1 VQVGDSVE
9 GEGERDKVRRTKEM
23 RRDALEIFNA
33 SLKAV
38 DPIIAVKKHLSLDGD
53 ILQVG
58 KRSYNLSN
66 YTHIYVI
73 GCGKAA
79 ASMSYALEDILQN
92 RISGG
97 IINVKY
103 GHTKDLNYIK
113 INEAGHPIP
122 DEAGVKGTEEI
133 LALLHGLRDNDLV
146 IFVLSGGGSALL
158 PLPKDGISL
167 EEKQRVTKMLLDSGA
182 SIDEMNA
189 LRKHISKVKGG
200 QLARVADPTTSISLL
215 LSDVVGD
222 RKDVIASGPTVP
234 DESTFGD
241 CMSIVKKYNLQL
253 PGSVMNL
260 IKKGVKGEIEETPKA
275 GDPIF
280 EKTFHVILAS
290 NIMALKAAEQKA
302 KELDYNA
309 LILSSAIE
317 GETKEVARVHT
328 AIAKE
333 IRASG
338 NPISK
343 PACIIS
349 GGETTVTIKGKGLGG
364 RNQEFVLASATEIAG
379 MSDTVI
385 LSCGTDGTDGP
396 TDAAGAL
403 ADGLTI
409 QRAQKLGMQ
418 AMEYLWNNDSYHFFE
433 KLDDLIKTGPTN
445 TNVMDVRLLLV
456 R

>member
-1 VQVGDSVE
+1 MKDS
-9 GEGERDKVRRTKEM
+9 EM
-23 RRDALEIFNA
+23 REDARDIFNA

-38 DPIIAVKKHLSLDGD
+38 DPIIAVKKHLSLEGD
-53 ILQVG
+53 VLQVG
-58 KRSYNLSN
+58 KRSYDLSN
-66 YTHIYVI
+66 YSHIYVI

-103 GHTKDLNYIK
+103 GHTKDLKYIK

-122 DEAGVKGTEEI
+122 DEAGVKGTKEI
-133 LALLHGLRDNDLV
+133 LTLLHGLRDKDLV
-146 IFVLSGGGSALL
+146 MFVISGGGSALL

-189 LRKHISKVKGG
+189 LRKHISQVKGG
-200 QLARVADPTTSISLL
+200 QLARVAYPATVISLL

-222 RKDVIASGPTVP
+222 RLDVIASGPTVP

-241 CMSIVKKYNLQL
+241 CMSIIEKYNLKL
-253 PGSVMNL
+253 PESVMNL
-260 IKKGVKGEIEETPKA
+260 IKKGEEGEVEETPKE
-275 GDPIF
+275 GDPFF
-280 EKTFHVILAS
+280 EKTVHVIIAS
-290 NIMALKAAEQKA
+290 NILALKAAEQKA
-302 KELDYNA
+302 DELGYNT

-317 GETKEVARVHT
+317 GETKEVAKVHT

-333 IRASG
+333 IHASG

-349 GGETTVTIKGKGLGG
+349 GGETTVTITGKGLGG
-364 RNQEFVLASATEIAG
+364 RNQEFVLASALEIAG
-379 MSDTVI
+379 MGDTVI

-396 TDAAGAL
+396 TDTAGAL
-403 ADGLTI
+403 VGRLTI
-409 QRAQKLGMQ
+409 QRAEKLGMQ
-418 AMEYLWNNDSYHFFE
+418 AREYLGNNDSYHFFE

>member
-1 VQVGDSVE
+1 VQGVDSVE
-9 GEGERDKVRRTKEM
+9 GVGERDKVRRMKEM
-23 RRDALEIFNA
+23 RKDAIEIFNA

-53 ILQVG
+53 VLQVG
-58 KRSYNLSN
+58 KRSYDLSN

-92 RISGG
+92 RINGG

-122 DEAGVKGTEEI
+122 NEAGVEGTEEI
-133 LALLHGLRDNDLV
+133 LALLHGLRGNDLV

-167 EEKQRVTKMLLDSGA
+167 EEKQRVTKVLLDSGA
-182 SIDEMNA
+182 SIDEINT
-189 LRKHISKVKGG
+189 LRKHISQVKGG
-200 QLARVADPTTSISLL
+200 QLARVAYPATSISLL

-241 CMSIVKKYNLQL
+241 CMSIVEKYNLKL

-260 IKKGVKGEIEETPKA
+260 IKKGVNGEIEETPKA

-280 EKTFHVILAS
+280 VKTFHILLAS

-302 KELDYNA
+302 KDLGYNA

-317 GETKEVARVHT
+317 GETKEVAKVHT

-333 IRASG
+333 IPASG

-349 GGETTVTIKGKGLGG
+349 GGETTVTITGNGLGG
-364 RNQEFVLASATEIAG
+364 RNQEFVLVSATEIAG

-409 QRAQKLGMQ
+409 QRAEKLGMQ
-418 AMEYLWNNDSYHFFE
+418 AREYLWNNDSYHFFE

-456 R
+456 W

>member
-1 VQVGDSVE
+1 M
-9 GEGERDKVRRTKEM
+9 KESEL
-23 RRDALEIFNA
+23 RKDIIEIFKA

-38 DPIIAVKKHLSLDGD
+38 DPIIAVKRHVSLDGD
-53 ILQVG
+53 ILEVG
-58 KRSYNLSN
+58 ERSYDLSN
-66 YTHIYVI
+66 YSRIYLI

-92 RISGG
+92 RINGG

-103 GHTKDLNYIK
+103 GYTKGIDLKYIK

-122 DEAGVKGTEEI
+122 DEAGVKGTKEI
-133 LALLHGLRDNDLV
+133 LAVLQGLRDKELV
-146 IFVLSGGGSALL
+146 MFVISGGGSALL

-167 EEKQRVTKMLLDSGA
+167 EEKQRVTKMLLNCGA

-200 QLARVADPTTSISLL
+200 QLARVAYPATSISLL

-222 RKDVIASGPTVP
+222 RMDVIASGPTVP

-241 CMSIVKKYNLQL
+241 CVDIVEKYNLKL
-253 PGSVMNL
+253 PESVMNL
-260 IKKGVKGEIEETPKA
+260 IKKGVNEEIEETPKA
-275 GDPIF
+275 GDQIF
-280 EKTFHVILAS
+280 DKTYNLIVC
-290 NIMALKAAEQKA
+290 NNMMALKAAEQKA
-302 KELDYNA
+302 KALGYNT
-309 LILSSAIE
+309 LILSSSVE
-317 GETKEVARVHT
+317 GESKEVAKVHT

-333 IRASG
+333 IHATE
-338 NPISK
+338 NPIQK
-343 PACIIS
+343 PACVIS
-349 GGETTVTIKGKGLGG
+349 GGETTVTIKGEGLGG
-364 RNQEFVLASATEIAG
+364 RNQEFILAGAIEIAG

-396 TDAAGAL
+396 TDAAGAI
-403 ADGLTI
+403 ADGFTI
-409 QRAQKLGMQ
+409 QSAEKLGMQ
-418 AMEYLWNNDSYHFFE
+418 AMEYLQNNDSYHFFE

>member
-1 VQVGDSVE
+1 M
-9 GEGERDKVRRTKEM
+9 KKM
-23 RRDALEIFNA
+23 KKDALEIFNA

-38 DPIIAVKKHLSLDGD
+38 DPIIAVKKHLSLDSNV
-53 ILQVG
+53 LQVG
-58 KRSYNLSN
+58 KRSYDLSN
-66 YTHIYVI
+66 YSRIYVI

-103 GHTKDLNYIK
+103 GHTKNLKYIK

-122 DEAGVKGTEEI
+122 DEAGVEGTEEI
-133 LALLHGLRDNDLV
+133 LALLHGLRSNDLV
-146 IFVLSGGGSALL
+146 IFVLSGGGSALM
-158 PLPKDGISL
+158 PMPKDEISL
-167 EEKQRVTKMLLDSGA
+167 EDKQRVTKVLLDSGA

-200 QLARVADPTTSISLL
+200 QLARVAYPATSISLL

-241 CMSIVKKYNLQL
+241 CMSIVEKYNLQV
-253 PGSVMNL
+253 PESVMNL
-260 IKKGVKGEIEETPKA
+260 IKKGLNREIEENPKVE
-275 GDPIF
+275 DPIF
-280 EKTFHVILAS
+280 EKTSHVIIAS
-290 NIMALKAAEQKA
+290 NILALKAGAQKA
-302 KELDYNA
+302 IELGYNA

-317 GETKEVARVHT
+317 GETKVVALVHT

-333 IRASG
+333 IHESG
-338 NPISK
+338 NPISR
-343 PACIIS
+343 PACILS

-364 RNQEFVLASATEIAG
+364 RNQEFVLACATEIAG

-409 QRAQKLGMQ
+409 QRAEKLGMQ
-418 AMEYLWNNDSYHFFE
+418 AKEYLWNNDSYHFFE

-445 TNVMDVRLLLV
+445 TNVMDVRVLLV
-456 R
+456 C

>member
-1 VQVGDSVE
+1 MKDSAL
-9 GEGERDKVRRTKEM
+9 RK
-23 RRDALEIFNA
+23 DAIDIFKA

-38 DPIIAVKKHLSLDGD
+38 DPIIAVKKHLSLEGD
-53 ILQVG
+53 VLHVG
-58 KRSYNLSN
+58 ERSYDLS
-66 YTHIYVI
+66 YYSRIYVI

-92 RISGG
+92 RINGG

-103 GHTKDLNYIK
+103 GHTTGLKYIK

-122 DEAGVKGTEEI
+122 DEAGVKGTKEI
-133 LALLHGLRDNDLV
+133 LTLLHGLRDNDLV
-146 IFVLSGGGSALL
+146 IFVISGGGSSLL

-167 EEKQRVTKMLLDSGA
+167 EEKQRVTKMLLNCGA

-200 QLARVADPTTSISLL
+200 QLARVAYPATLISLL

-222 RKDVIASGPTVP
+222 RLDVIASGPTVP

-241 CMSIVKKYNLQL
+241 CGGIIETYNLKL
-253 PGSVMNL
+253 PESVMNL
-260 IKKGVKGEIEETPKA
+260 INKGVKGEIEENPKV
-275 GDPIF
+275 GDLIF
-280 EKTFHVILAS
+280 DKNFHIIIGS

-302 KELDYNA
+302 KELGYTT
-309 LILSSAIE
+309 LILSSSIE
-317 GETKEVARVHT
+317 GETKEVAKVHT

-333 IRASG
+333 IHATG
-338 NPISK
+338 NPIQK
-343 PACIIS
+343 PGCIIS

-364 RNQEFVLASATEIAG
+364 RNQEFVLASAIEIEG
-379 MSDTVI
+379 MGDTVI

-396 TDAAGAL
+396 TNAAGAI

-409 QRAQKLGMQ
+409 QSAEKLGMQ
-418 AMEYLWNNDSYHFFE
+418 PLEYLRNNDSYHFFE

>member
-1 VQVGDSVE
+1 MQVGDSVE
-9 GEGERDKVRRTKEM
+9 GVGERDKVGRMKEM
-23 RRDALEIFNA
+23 RKDAMEIFTA
-33 SLKAV
+33 SLNAV
-38 DPIIAVKKHLSLDGD
+38 DPIIAVKKYLSLEGD
-53 ILQVG
+53 VLQVG
-58 KRSYNLSN
+58 KRSYDLSN
-66 YTHIYVI
+66 YARIYVI

-103 GHTKDLNYIK
+103 GHTKDLKYIK

-122 DEAGVKGTEEI
+122 DEAGVEGTEEI

-200 QLARVADPTTSISLL
+200 QLARVAYPATSISLL

-234 DESTFGD
+234 DESAFGD
-241 CMSIVKKYNLQL
+241 CMSIIEKYNLQL
-253 PGSVMNL
+253 PESVMNL
-260 IKKGVKGEIEETPKA
+260 IKKGLNGEIEETPKA

-280 EKTFHVILAS
+280 EKTFPVIIAS

-302 KELDYNA
+302 KELGYNA

-317 GETKEVARVHT
+317 GETKEVAQVHT

-409 QRAQKLGMQ
+409 QRAEKLGMH

-445 TNVMDVRLLLV
+445 TNVMDVRLLLMW
-456 R
+456 